1 MIRVSSLSK
10 ALQRNIALIGFMA
23 VGKSAVGQNL
33 ARRLQRRFVDLDRLI
48 EKAEGKKVRE
58 IFAAKGEA
66 YFRQLE
72 KRTLHEVLQRQGQVI
87 ATGGGVI
94 MDDEN
99 LDLLRQQTTLI
110 GLAAPID
117 TLLARAG
124 TGSKRPLLKGGDRR
138 QRVEELIRQ
147 RGSRYGQ
154 AHFTVDTNHLTL
166 TQVVDQIIN
175 RLNAEGDPHANVD
188 G

>member
-1 MIRVSSLSK
+1 
-10 ALQRNIALIGFMA
+10 MA
-23 VGKSAVGQNL
+23 VGKSAVGRNL

-66 YFRQLE
+66 YFRHLE
-72 KRTLHEVLQRQGQVI
+72 KRTLQEVLQQQGQVI

-99 LDLLRQQTTLI
+99 LNLLRQQTTLI
-110 GLAAPID
+110 GLVASID

-124 TGSKRPLLKGGDRR
+124 NASKRPLLKSGDRR
-138 QRVEELIRQ
+138 GRVGELMRQ
-147 RGSRYGQ
+147 RETRYGQ
-154 AHFTVDTNHLTL
+154 AHFTVDTNSLTMA
-166 TQVVDQIIN
+166 QVVDKIID
-175 RLNAEGDPHANVD
+175 RLNAENDPHANVD
-188 G
+188 R

>member
-1 MIRVSSLSK
+1 
-10 ALQRNIALIGFMA
+10 MA
-23 VGKSAVGQNL
+23 VGKSAVGRNL

-72 KRTLHEVLQRQGQVI
+72 KRTLREVLQRDGQVI

-99 LDLLRQQTTLI
+99 LDLLRRQTTLI

-124 TGSKRPLLKGGDRR
+124 TGPKRPLLKSADRR
-138 QRVEELIRQ
+138 QQVEELMRQ
-147 RGSRYGQ
+147 RESRYGQ

-166 TQVVDQIIN
+166 AQVVDQIIE
-175 RLNAEGDPHANVD
+175 RLNVEGDPHANVD
-188 G
+188 R